1 MDEHQIEVRSLIDAK
16 KEPIVADQAVTLALQ
31 ASRILAA
38 RGKKIVSFTLSG
50 GELQGDIT
58 VDELRRAIIGPSGN
72 LRAPTLWIGK
82 TMCVGFHPDM
92 YAQAMH

>member
-1 MDEHQIEVRSLIDAK
+1 MDEHQIEVESLIDAK

-31 ASRILAA
+31 ARRILAA

-50 GELQGDIT
+50 GELQGDTT
-58 VDELRRAIIGPSGN
+58 VDDLRKVIIGPSGN